1 MPLYRSTGALST
13 TKHGVGGGPQS
24 RIFESVSQEL
34 VSLCQGS
41 LRAASTLV
49 ARSAVRCPQC
59 LALDDGRLRGSHASV
74 GTDVCVCVFAQSPLD
89 GQLFQVRQLLLLRAQ
104 LGAFDAA
111 FVQTARSVDLDR
123 LRGPPGASL
132 AGLVHLRADSQHSC
146 RACIGAAGTLLQ
158 NSRRLLSL
166 SSDNALYRFLQE
178 GLPKSFVVAQRD
190 SRKVGFTPPPYR
202 TRAPACV
209 PNDVERRVQDMD
221 EELKRVCE
229 QLIGETA
236 RTMTDAVA
244 AFLARVRP
252 NPHLG
257 W

>member
-1 MPLYRSTGALST
+1 MPRW
-13 TKHGVGGGPQS
+13 GPT
-24 RIFESVSQEL
+24 
-34 VSLCQGS
+34 C
-41 LRAASTLV
+41 
-49 ARSAVRCPQC
+49 
-59 LALDDGRLRGSHASV
+59 
-74 GTDVCVCVFAQSPLD
+74 VCVCVFAQSPLD

-132 AGLVHLRADSQHSC
+132 AGLVLLRADSQHSC